1 MTNNGP
7 EIDIDAIA
15 RRLTINGAISLRYSI
30 SDLKKGDRPYVGRVH
45 TGNGKWTT
53 LAAIGVENNLSS
65 LGLTELQKLHPDEPY
80 NKDHVLCWSR
90 LGLEVGHYITT
101 HWDELEF
108 RWPKKRD

>member
-15 RRLTINGAISLRYSI
+15 RRLTINGAITLHHSFRDLR
-30 SDLKKGDRPYVGRVH
+30 KGEQPQVGRVF

-53 LAAIGVENNLSS
+53 LAAIGVENSLIS
-65 LGLTELQKLHPDEPY
+65 LGLTEMQKLYPDDPWDKTEI
-80 NKDHVLCWSR
+80 LCWSR

-101 HWDELEF
+101 HWNELEF
-108 RWPKKRD
+108 RWPKKRR